1 MFRYLTK
8 SVIATFISDDITVRS
23 DVKKHAILCHQVLQ
37 MLIDDFGVADMFG
50 RKNIQYFADVTQTG
64 IRVRE
69 KYRYEYHYPPEDS
82 AQCE

>member
-1 MFRYLTK
+1 
-8 SVIATFISDDITVRS
+8 
-23 DVKKHAILCHQVLQ
+23 

-69 KYRYEYHYPPEDS
+69 KYRYEYHYPPEDCG
-82 AQCE
+82 QCKYLIAFF

>member
-1 MFRYLTK
+1 
-8 SVIATFISDDITVRS
+8 
-23 DVKKHAILCHQVLQ
+23 

-64 IRVRE
+64 IRVKE

-82 AQCE
+82 GQCKSHMTHVDINSFVCTVLPVKFCYYRGYHRH